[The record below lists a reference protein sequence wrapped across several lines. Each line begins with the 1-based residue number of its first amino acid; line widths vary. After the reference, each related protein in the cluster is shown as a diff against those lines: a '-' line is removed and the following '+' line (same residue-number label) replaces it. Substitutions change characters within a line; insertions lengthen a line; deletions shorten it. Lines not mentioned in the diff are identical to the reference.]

1 MSKKPRVVAGRL
13 IPVENKKKFPSAKSN
28 YISVWVEDADGS
40 NERCL
45 LLTERELKN
54 IEYRS
59 RRNKEDIPKKFKL
72 TNLFD

>member
-1 MSKKPRVVAGRL
+1 MSKTPKVVAGRL
-13 IPVENKKKFPSAKSN
+13 IPVENKNRFPNAKTK

-45 LLTERELKN
+45 LLTENELKN

-59 RRNKEDIPKKFKL
+59 RRNKEDHTKKSRL
-72 TNLFD
+72 TDLFD